1 VDLTVAVLGFVCMNV
16 VITEVEE
23 LTRKTKQSP
32 KSWPGLPPVMTRLS
46 QVKLGSVR
54 LGREIRQYA
63 TESICPSVMKNLAAF
78 YRAGRGFILFAA
90 ACAEQIEYNL
100 HPTN

>member
-1 VDLTVAVLGFVCMNV
+1 MNV

-23 LTRKTKQSP
+23 LTRKATQSP
-32 KSWPGLPPVMTRLS
+32 QSWSGLPPVMTRLS

-54 LGREIRQYA
+54 LGREIRQCA
-63 TESICPSVMKNLAAF
+63 TESICPSAMKNLAAF
-78 YRAGRGFILFAA
+78 YGEERIFILFAA
-90 ACAEQIEYNL
+90 ACAEQIKYNL